1 MVRDEKAEKLEHAG
15 LYRRAACRWL
25 DVLKTCKEE
34 HEREWIVSHRAE
46 IQAKVKPVT
55 VVTDNFS
62 DVTRAA
68 AATQDRMGL
77 SRQNGS
83 AFRIKGDKA

>member
-55 VVTDNFS
+55 AGTDNFS

-68 AATQDRMGL
+68 TATQHRMGIAKP
-77 SRQNGS
+77 NGQ
-83 AFRIKGDKA
+83 AFRIKG